1 MRTGT
6 APMEELLIRQHLREM
21 MIPLDAVFGLIRQQN
36 WTTKPTTKL
45 MKYTMHKM
53 YDT

>member
-36 WTTKPTTKL
+36 WTTKL